1 MLNCKNLSK
10 IATTILLALSLT
22 ACANMHTG
30 TGTTGSSAAAK
41 DTTAQNAPYFP
52 TSFNDF
58 EVPGELKLDSKHTMF
73 INTSSFT
80 GGVIALAGRVEMAS
94 LADFFVNSMQKNNWH
109 LIGEVRYQNTLLAF
123 TKPNKNCMISIYSD
137 SFGYETKVTVYI
149 SDNNLS
155 NNGQ

>member
-10 IATTILLALSLT
+10 IATTILFALSLT
-22 ACANMHTG
+22 ACANMHSG
-30 TGTTGSSAAAK
+30 TGTTGSTPAAK
-41 DTTAQNAPYFP
+41 DSTAQNAPYFP

-80 GGVIALAGRVEMAS
+80 GGVIALEGRVEMAS
-94 LADFFVNSMQKNNWH
+94 LADFFVNSMQKNNWR
-109 LIGEVRYQNTLLAF
+109 LIGEVRYNNTLLAF
-123 TKPNKNCMISIYSD
+123 TKPNKNCMISIYTD
-137 SFGYETKVTVYI
+137 SFGYDTKVTVYI

-155 NNGQ
+155 SNGQ

>member
-10 IATTILLALSLT
+10 IATTVLLALSLT
-22 ACANMHTG
+22 ACANIHTG
-30 TGTTGSSAAAK
+30 TGTTSSNSTAK
-41 DTTAQNAPYFP
+41 DSIAQNAPYFP

-80 GGVIALAGRVEMAS
+80 GGVIALEGRVEMAS

-109 LIGEVRYQNTLLAF
+109 LIGEVRYDNTLLAF

-137 SFGYETKVTVYI
+137 SFGYKTKVTVYI